1 MNSLNVAIRR
11 TTLFIITIFS
21 AGGSWMQ
28 QCFGFFSSSFD
39 SIRWMSVRK
48 FATIASIRR
57 AIAGCHLWKRFFFP
71 LSPSLSRSPLFFC
84 NYFDEVAVMLFY
96 SMPDAVQSIRQTAQ
110 CASSHM
116 RAFLWI
122 WTEFIKLATHSLPS
136 FAWVRVMFLLFIR
149 DSICIHWNNCCLRSQ
164 PRLITRR
171 CNRTQCL
178 VSTACRA
185 RSRPPI

>member
-28 QCFGFFSSSFD
+28 QCFGFFFLFIRFNSMDVCTEIRNDRIHQTSHRRVSF
-39 SIRWMSVRK
+39 VE
-48 FATIASIRR
+48 
-57 AIAGCHLWKRFFFP
+57 AILLP
-71 LSPSLSRSPLFFC
+71 SPSLSRSPLFFC

-164 PRLITRR
+164 PRLISRR